1 MQNEKLSA
9 LAAAAYEAARQA
21 GALAADAAYGIGL
34 AAERQVSAV
43 RRQMRAAAVERR
55 IGGKLAEVGEMLY
68 ATHTGTPTDSDRLEE
83 KLREVDALTAQ
94 LDALQGKPAAVCGV
108 CGGEIRP
115 GDRFCRNC
123 GGKI

>member
-9 LAAAAYEAARQA
+9 LAAAVYDAARQA

-34 AAERQVSAV
+34 AAEKQVSAV

-83 KLREVDALTAQ
+83 KLREVDTLAAQ

-108 CGGEIRP
+108 CAVVFSVLGLR
-115 GDRFCRNC
+115 RRR
-123 GGKI
+123 

>member
-9 LAAAAYEAARQA
+9 LAAAVYDAARQA
-21 GALAADAAYGIGL
+21 GTLAADAAYGIGL
-34 AAERQVSAV
+34 AAEKQVSAV

-55 IGGKLAEVGEMLY
+55 IGGKLAEVG
-68 ATHTGTPTDSDRLEE
+68 SDRLEE
-83 KLREVDALTAQ
+83 KLREVDTLAAQ